1 MKIHEFGDLEHG
13 CESIGDVYNPFGAHR
28 GHSHEDIHKRRV
40 GDIEQIQA
48 RFDSNAEYKNRDLLV
63 NLSGPNSVVGKAM
76 AIYERED
83 DHGQTEHQN
92 TPDGKGRFREG
103 EGKKIACCI
112 IGLSEKAK
120 KVDEKADAMKH
131 LFTTNH

>member
-83 DHGQTEHQN
+83 DHDQTEHQN
-92 TPDGKGRFREG
+92 TPDGKGRFRAG